1 MAKDL
6 SKKVEEYK
14 GISNDPSVTKSI
26 ESIIEILS
34 KYGYYIQ
41 TGSMYDRLTRVEDD
55 KGTSI
60 KEMLADIE
68 EELKETVD
76 DIAEYP
82 KGERCES
89 CNRSVYYILN
99 SSEVTGIKCKEC
111 IKKEDEEYYKESLA
125 ETWDI

>member
-1 MAKDL
+1 MTKDL

-14 GISNDPSVTKSI
+14 GLSNDPSVARSI

-34 KYGYYIQ
+34 KYGSYIQ

-68 EELKETVD
+68 EELKETVE
-76 DIAEYP
+76 DIAVY
-82 KGERCES
+82 KDGKRCEV
-89 CNRSVYYILN
+89 CKKWLYYILN
-99 SSEVTGIKCKEC
+99 SSEVNGIKCKEC